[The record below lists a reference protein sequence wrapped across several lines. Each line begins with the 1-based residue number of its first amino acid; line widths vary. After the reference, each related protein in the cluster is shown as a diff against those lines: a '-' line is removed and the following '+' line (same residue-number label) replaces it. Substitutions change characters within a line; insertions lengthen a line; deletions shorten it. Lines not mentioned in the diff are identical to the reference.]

1 MKKIFLSF
9 LLVMAGISHTLA
21 QGLDGNVEQRLKDFF
36 TRYETSYANIGKC
49 KLDRYEVNH
58 DKKRL
63 NVYASP
69 SFGYQP
75 FTPEKTEA
83 IYRLLRQSLPG
94 PVNYYDITIY
104 ADGKSKT

>member
-1 MKKIFLSF
+1 MCIRDSCGTVHVASYIRAAEHQVAASLTIGCEQLLQCVGERLS
-9 LLVMAGISHTLA
+9 LIHI
-21 QGLDGNVEQRLKDFF
+21 
-36 TRYETSYANIGKC
+36 Y
-49 KLDRYEVNH
+49 RYEVNH

-83 IYRLLRQSLPG
+83 IYRLLRQS
-94 PVNYYDITIY
+94 PVSYTHLATLYTM
-104 ADGKSKT
+104 